1 MDKKQFMLEQEF
13 EHNHNQKTINL
24 HVSADNYIDSR
35 EFEYQASIERISL
48 DKEKELDVNSRGG
61 FIISEPQSIKKDLK
75 AENGIF
81 STKFGQGLSDM
92 NPFIDR
98 YSCFCGETKSHIN
111 NGLICPHCGQP
122 VKFVGDDY
130 SKFGWIQITKPY
142 YIIHPNL
149 YSAIEYMFGPGQASD
164 KEKHSKLY
172 NIINYAGNVDQDG
185 KEVVYKSTI
194 ADQPFFGIGMIEFYN
209 RFDEIMNFYLH
220 KYPKKIDTY
229 NMIMADRDKV
239 FTQSIP
245 VFTTHLRPF
254 DVRDDSMYFEP
265 INGYYNMMNNLVD
278 KINKSDTVMSNK
290 SKLKNRLLFDIQM
303 EQQKL
308 YDEIIAIM
316 SGKKGRLRQLIGG
329 RFNFSSRAVIAQDP
343 SLRID
348 QVKLPY
354 VALAIMLQQK
364 IINILSRTYNIR
376 ASEAYDIWYR
386 GVTTPNQRIYDIIMS
401 IINYEPEGLA
411 VIINRAE

>member
-1 MDKKQFMLEQEF
+1 MQVADVLNEQEF
-13 EHNHNQKTINL
+13 EQAHNARKFNVRI
-24 HVSADNYIDSR
+24 SADNYIDNKDY
-35 EFEYQASIERISL
+35 EYTASIERINL
-48 DKEKELDVNSRGG
+48 DDEKKLDVTARGG

-81 STKFGQGLSDM
+81 SPKFGQGLSDM

-98 YSCFCGETKSHIN
+98 YSCFCGKLKSKVN
-111 NGLICPHCGQP
+111 NGMICPACGQP
-122 VKFVGDDY
+122 VKRVGDDY

-329 RFNFSSRAVIAQDP
+329 QQIRPAIAV
-343 SLRID
+343 
-348 QVKLPY
+348 
-354 VALAIMLQQK
+354 M
-364 IINILSRTYNIR
+364 
-376 ASEAYDIWYR
+376 
-386 GVTTPNQRIYDIIMS
+386 
-401 IINYEPEGLA
+401 
-411 VIINRAE
+411 

>member
-1 MDKKQFMLEQEF
+1 MQTTEILNEQEF
-13 EHNHNQKTINL
+13 EQAHDAKKLNVRI
-24 HVSADNYIDSR
+24 SADNYIDNKNY
-35 EFEYQASIERISL
+35 EYTASIERINL
-48 DKEKELDVNSRGG
+48 DEEKKLDVTSRGG

-81 STKFGQGLSDM
+81 SPKFGQGLSDM

-98 YSCFCGETKSHIN
+98 YSCFCGKLKSKVN
-111 NGLICPHCGQP
+111 NGMICPACGQP
-122 VKFVGDDY
+122 VKRVGDDY

-164 KEKHSKLY
+164 KEKRSKLY
-172 NIINYAGNVDQDG
+172 NILNYAGNVDQDG
-185 KEVVYKSTI
+185 KEVVYNSTI

-348 QVKLPY
+348 QIKLPY

-411 VIINRAE
+411 VIKL